1 MLLTSLMLT
10 YHFQRWYRKIVMV
23 VVIFVWTLSTFDFK
37 KLGLENSGWSRLD
50 WKSCIIK
57 VKIGKQKI

>member
-1 MLLTSLMLT
+1 
-10 YHFQRWYRKIVMV
+10 MV
-23 VVIFVWTLSTFDFK
+23 VVIFVWTLSTFEFK

-50 WKSCIIK
+50 WKICIIK